1 MEKIKPIPIGVEFY
15 KEMIDKGYYY
25 VDKTLL
31 IRDLLELLYVKL
43 DRSVFCFVDSLTSFI
58 KLLISWQQNIC
69 LFLLIFVLRLHLQ
82 NFCHKE

>member
-31 IRDLLELLYVKL
+31 IRDLLE
-43 DRSVFCFVDSLTSFI
+43 FI
-58 KLLISWQQNIC
+58 CKT
-69 LFLLIFVLRLHLQ
+69 
-82 NFCHKE
+82 

>member
-58 KLLISWQQNIC
+58 KLFDILATKSVSYTHLTLPTI
-69 LFLLIFVLRLHLQ
+69 RLV
-82 NFCHKE
+82 

>member
-43 DRSVFCFVDSLTSFI
+43 DRSVFLFCG
-58 KLLISWQQNIC
+58 LID
-69 LFLLIFVLRLHLQ
+69 FFYKA
-82 NFCHKE
+82 F

>member
-43 DRSVFCFVDSLTSFI
+43 DRSVFCFVDSFISFI
-58 KLLISWQQNIC
+58 KLFDILATKYMPFSS
-69 LFLLIFVLRLHLQ
+69 
-82 NFCHKE
+82 NFCIKATLAKPLS

>member
-1 MEKIKPIPIGVEFY
+1 MLWRRLNQLPIGVEFY

-58 KLLISWQQNIC
+58 KLFDTLATKYIP
-69 LFLLIFVLRLHLQ
+69 FF
-82 NFCHKE
+82 F